1 MNMNISEDLN
11 DSKLKE
17 RLNDSPLLITLTVE
31 QIERFLSCGIIERF
45 NDGEIIV
52 REGEFGDALYL
63 ILNGKVSINSRE
75 GKELTSLSSDT
86 SLQAQYEGDFF
97 GELSILDLE
106 NRSADVKAVNNLVLF
121 KISREDLYSIFASDV
136 DFQVVFLMN
145 LSRILSRR
153 LRRSNIRRLEDEA

>member
-1 MNMNISEDLN
+1 
-11 DSKLKE
+11 
-17 RLNDSPLLITLTVE
+17 
-31 QIERFLSCGIIERF
+31 
-45 NDGEIIV
+45 
-52 REGEFGDALYL
+52 
-63 ILNGKVSINSRE
+63 VSINSRE
-75 GKELTSLSSDT
+75 GKELTFLSSDT